1 MSLGLERISG
11 SAKAIWTLLTVAVSI
26 VTAIGSTAI
35 YVHDLIAKVNALEV
49 QVNTIS
55 QQLKRVNVG
64 EMGPDDLFNGGG
76 TQKCAPGNFMVG
88 IRIGI
93 GANSNPHGA
102 LVCAKVERKTGFKK
116 PCENLDW
123 RENRHTTE

>member
-1 MSLGLERISG
+1 MSLGIERISG

-35 YVHDLIAKVNALEV
+35 YVHDLISRVNALET

-55 QQLKRVNVG
+55 QQLKQVSVG
-64 EMGPDDLFNGGG
+64 KMGPDDVFNGGG
-76 TQKCAPGNFMVG
+76 TQKCDPGNFMVG

-93 GANSNPHGA
+93 GPNSNPHGS
-102 LVCAKVERKTGFKK
+102 LVCAKVQ
-116 PCENLDW
+116 PALD
-123 RENRHTTE
+123 